1 VFKGNGLPSC
11 LSAAESNILSDIPP
25 SSVNLSVDIF
35 LKNFLRPTAPWPT
48 FDVVLLVAPGCVTV
62 VGAVKETEKVA
73 NAVLVWTT
81 LRRWSREFSLQ
92 LDRLVSMSTSGNG
105 GVEGWTHIAMKE
117 QE

>member
-1 VFKGNGLPSC
+1 
-11 LSAAESNILSDIPP
+11 
-25 SSVNLSVDIF
+25 VNLSVVIF
-35 LKNFLRPTAPWPT
+35 LKKFLRPMAPWPT

-62 VGAVKETEKVA
+62 GAVKETEKVA

-81 LRRWSREFSLQ
+81 SQRWSREFSLQ
-92 LDRLVSMSTSGNG
+92 LDGSVSMKTPGNG

>member
-1 VFKGNGLPSC
+1 
-11 LSAAESNILSDIPP
+11 
-25 SSVNLSVDIF
+25 
-35 LKNFLRPTAPWPT
+35 
-48 FDVVLLVAPGCVTV
+48 VVLLVVPGPV

-73 NAVLVWTT
+73 NAGLVWTA